1 MKFIFFFFC
10 LIALSTSIRLKGVVS
25 TTPTITIASQ
35 PEFQEIPIISTL
47 SSQIPIKTQGQ
58 IGQGYYYNPYAQF
71 NGLYGNIAG
80 LYSMQIPSINYSQNL
95 LTESGVRNLN
105 SNSVATNSQT
115 AIANTVA
122 SNGSNANTSMNNN
135 AYSTT
140 VNGVSVG
147 SK

>member
-1 MKFIFFFFC
+1 MKFLFIFLG
-10 LIALSTSIRLKGVVS
+10 LIALTSSIRLRGIVS

-35 PEFQEIPIISTL
+35 PEYQEIPMIPTL
-47 SSQIPIKTQGQ
+47 SSQIPIKTQ
-58 IGQGYYYNPYAQF
+58 IGQGYYYNPYAQL

>member
-1 MKFIFFFFC
+1 
-10 LIALSTSIRLKGVVS
+10 
-25 TTPTITIASQ
+25 
-35 PEFQEIPIISTL
+35 
-47 SSQIPIKTQGQ
+47 
-58 IGQGYYYNPYAQF
+58 
-71 NGLYGNIAG
+71 
-80 LYSMQIPSINYSQNL
+80 MQIPSINYSQNL

>member
-1 MKFIFFFFC
+1 MKFLFIFLG
-10 LIALSTSIRLKGVVS
+10 LIALTSSIRLRGVVS

-35 PEFQEIPIISTL
+35 PEYQEIPMIPTL
-47 SSQIPIKTQGQ
+47 SSQIPIKTQ
-58 IGQGYYYNPYAQF
+58 IGQGYYYNPYAQL

-80 LYSMQIPSINYSQNL
+80 LYSMQIPRINYSQNL

>member
-1 MKFIFFFFC
+1 MKFLFIFLG
-10 LIALSTSIRLKGVVS
+10 LIALTSSIRLRGVVS

-35 PEFQEIPIISTL
+35 PEYQEIPMIPTL
-47 SSQIPIKTQGQ
+47 SSQIPIKTQ
-58 IGQGYYYNPYAQF
+58 IGQGFYYNPYAQL

>member
-1 MKFIFFFFC
+1 MKFLFIFLG
-10 LIALSTSIRLKGVVS
+10 LIALTSSIRLRGVVS

-35 PEFQEIPIISTL
+35 PEYQEIPMIPTL
-47 SSQIPIKTQGQ
+47 SSQIPIKTQ
-58 IGQGYYYNPYAQF
+58 IGQGYYYNPYAQL

-122 SNGSNANTSMNNN
+122 SSGSNANTGMNNN

>member
-1 MKFIFFFFC
+1 MKFLFIFLG
-10 LIALSTSIRLKGVVS
+10 LIALTSSIRLRGVVS

-35 PEFQEIPIISTL
+35 PEYQEIPMIPTL
-47 SSQIPIKTQGQ
+47 SSQIPVKTQ
-58 IGQGYYYNPYAQF
+58 IGQGYYYNPYAQL

>member
-1 MKFIFFFFC
+1 MKFLFIFLG
-10 LIALSTSIRLKGVVS
+10 LIALTSSIRLRGVVS
-25 TTPTITIASQ
+25 TTPTITLASQ
-35 PEFQEIPIISTL
+35 PEYQEIPMIPTL
-47 SSQIPIKTQGQ
+47 SSQIPIKTQ
-58 IGQGYYYNPYAQF
+58 IGQGYYYNPYAQL

>member
-1 MKFIFFFFC
+1 MKFLFIFLG
-10 LIALSTSIRLKGVVS
+10 LIALTSSIRLRGVVS

-35 PEFQEIPIISTL
+35 PEYQEIPMIPTL
-47 SSQIPIKTQGQ
+47 SSQIPIKTQ
-58 IGQGYYYNPYAQF
+58 IGQGYYYNPYAQL

-122 SNGSNANTSMNNN
+122 SNGSNANTSMNNS

>member
-1 MKFIFFFFC
+1 MKFLFIFLG
-10 LIALSTSIRLKGVVS
+10 LIALTSSIRLRGVVS

-35 PEFQEIPIISTL
+35 PEYQEIPMIPTL
-47 SSQIPIKTQGQ
+47 SSQIPIKTQ
-58 IGQGYYYNPYAQF
+58 IGQGYYYNPYAQL

>member
-1 MKFIFFFFC
+1 MKLIFFFFC

-47 SSQIPIKTQGQ
+47 SSQIPIKTQ

-115 AIANTVA
+115 AIANTGA

>member
-1 MKFIFFFFC
+1 MKFLFIFLG
-10 LIALSTSIRLKGVVS
+10 LIALTSSIRLRGVVS

-35 PEFQEIPIISTL
+35 PEYQELPMIPTL
-47 SSQIPIKTQGQ
+47 SSQIPIMTQ
-58 IGQGYYYNPYAQF
+58 IGQGYYYNPYAQL

>member
-1 MKFIFFFFC
+1 MKFLFIFLG
-10 LIALSTSIRLKGVVS
+10 LIALTSSIRLRGVVS

-35 PEFQEIPIISTL
+35 PEYQEIPMIPTL
-47 SSQIPIKTQGQ
+47 SSQIPIKTQ
-58 IGQGYYYNPYAQF
+58 IGQGYYYNPYAQL

-147 SK
+147 SN

>member
-1 MKFIFFFFC
+1 MKFLFIFLG
-10 LIALSTSIRLKGVVS
+10 LIALTSSIRLRGVVS
-25 TTPTITIASQ
+25 TTPSITIASQ
-35 PEFQEIPIISTL
+35 PEYQEIPMIPTL
-47 SSQIPIKTQGQ
+47 SSQIPIKTQ
-58 IGQGYYYNPYAQF
+58 IGQGYYYNPYAQL